1 MSSTSASSSS
11 GGGDHR
17 SAQIR
22 QMVNFI
28 LQEAHEKSV
37 EINIKAQHDFDLERQ
52 KIFIEG
58 IKKIDE
64 EFIQMAKEKEISA
77 RIEKSTEIGN
87 ARTKKMT
94 ERQNLL
100 DILQGEATTDLASI
114 STSKDYPKL
123 IENLITQGLIKIEE
137 KKVSIICRPKDKS
150 TVEAAVPKAISAA
163 TAALAEAGFPYDA
176 DVTVVENASVLPDGR
191 AGGVIL
197 TSLGGKIVCDQ
208 TLETRLR
215 YVYDDLQPQIRDM
228 LFGN

>member
-1 MSSTSASSSS
+1 MSTSSSSS
-11 GGGDHR
+11 GGSGGHR
-17 SAQIR
+17 DAQIK

-58 IKKIDE
+58 LKRIDE
-64 EFIQMAKEKEISA
+64 EFIRMGKEKEIGE
-77 RIEKSTEIGN
+77 RIERSTEIGN
-87 ARTKKMT
+87 ARTKKMV
-94 ERQNLL
+94 ERQSLL
-100 DILQGEATTDLASI
+100 DILKTEATTKLASI
-114 STSKDYPKL
+114 STGKEYGKL
-123 IENLITQGLIKIEE
+123 LESLVIQGLIKIEE
-137 KKVSIICRPKDKS
+137 KKVNIICRPKDKS
-150 TVEAAVPKAISAA
+150 MVEAIVPTAISAA
-163 TAALAEAGFPYDA
+163 TAALSEAGFPNYDA
-176 DVTVVENASVLPDGR
+176 DVTVVTATNVLPDGA

>member
-1 MSSTSASSSS
+1 MGSSTSASSSS

-22 QMVNFI
+22 
-28 LQEAHEKSV
+28 
-37 EINIKAQHDFDLERQ
+37 
-52 KIFIEG
+52 
-58 IKKIDE
+58 
-64 EFIQMAKEKEISA
+64 QMAKEKEISA

-150 TVEAAVPKAISAA
+150 TV
-163 TAALAEAGFPYDA
+163 
-176 DVTVVENASVLPDGR
+176 
-191 AGGVIL
+191 
-197 TSLGGKIVCDQ
+197 
-208 TLETRLR
+208 
-215 YVYDDLQPQIRDM
+215 
-228 LFGN
+228 

>member
-1 MSSTSASSSS
+1 MCAQALISLCPDIGMYSSL
-11 GGGDHR
+11 
-17 SAQIR
+17 
-22 QMVNFI
+22 I
-28 LQEAHEKSV
+28 LTLTLTLFS
-37 EINIKAQHDFDLERQ
+37 LSLRQ

-123 IENLITQGLIKIEE
+123 IENLITQGRYPMLKS
-137 KKVSIICRPKDKS
+137 VSLS
-150 TVEAAVPKAISAA
+150 LSVPA
-163 TAALAEAGFPYDA
+163 F
-176 DVTVVENASVLPDGR
+176 V
-191 AGGVIL
+191 
-197 TSLGGKIVCDQ
+197 
-208 TLETRLR
+208 
-215 YVYDDLQPQIRDM
+215 
-228 LFGN
+228 